1 MGENTRTKSSA
12 ARAAI
17 AERRAQALELRK
29 AGATIPQIAAKLG
42 VAKST
47 AHDDVMKSI
56 AALTREPAKA
66 VLALELER
74 LDAMLMG
81 LWNSA
86 RGGDVF
92 SIDRVLKIMDR
103 RARYLGIDT
112 AQTDSGD
119 GDARQA
125 LDALVSAITARAAT
139 PDPNSP

>member
-12 ARAAI
+12 ARVAI

-92 SIDRVLKIMDR
+92 SIDRVLKIMD
-103 RARYLGIDT
+103 LSLIH
-112 AQTDSGD
+112 
-119 GDARQA
+119 
-125 LDALVSAITARAAT
+125 I
-139 PDPNSP
+139 